1 MSKNLYQLQNIL
13 SVVVLI
19 YGIWLSPM
27 LYAQGALRRDML
39 MLTNINTNRGLSSAR
54 VYSIMQASDGAM
66 WISTKSGVD
75 RFNGQMVK
83 NYELTTDKLYSDV
96 SGGRNFKLFK
106 DAHQRFYAYDNKGK
120 LYIYN
125 KVSDNFVLVYDLMK
139 VLGVAVVV
147 NEIIADTYGYLWIA
161 MDKGV
166 YQVPAPA
173 ANEAMPLNQLPIKE
187 KGRHLLKGH

>member
-1 MSKNLYQLQNIL
+1 
-13 SVVVLI
+13 
-19 YGIWLSPM
+19 M

-106 DAHQRFYAYDNKGK
+106 DAHQ
-120 LYIYN
+120 
-125 KVSDNFVLVYDLMK
+125 
-139 VLGVAVVV
+139 
-147 NEIIADTYGYLWIA
+147 
-161 MDKGV
+161 
-166 YQVPAPA
+166 
-173 ANEAMPLNQLPIKE
+173 
-187 KGRHLLKGH
+187 